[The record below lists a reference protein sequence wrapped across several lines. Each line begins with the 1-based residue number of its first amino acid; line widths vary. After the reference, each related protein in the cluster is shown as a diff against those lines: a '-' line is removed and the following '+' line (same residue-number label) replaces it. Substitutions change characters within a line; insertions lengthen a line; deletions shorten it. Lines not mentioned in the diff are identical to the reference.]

1 MNELLEAIRLAVA
14 DGATPDQKATG
25 AQSCRTILAALDAE
39 PGKPLP
45 PPSGL
50 PPVSPLANIDA
61 GQALDLLIARLRAA
75 LPGNEAKDGVARTR
89 PASTGPRIPMVG
101 PPPGVPWKKR

>member
-1 MNELLEAIRLAVA
+1 MNDLLESIRLAVA
-14 DGATPDQKATG
+14 DGATAEQKAGG
-25 AQSCRTILAALDAE
+25 AQACRTIIAALDAE

-45 PPSGL
+45 APAGL
-50 PPVSPLANIDA
+50 PPVSPLANMDA

-75 LPGNEAKDGVARTR
+75 LPANEAKEDGARSR
-89 PASTGPRIPMVG
+89 PVGPRIPMVG

>member
-1 MNELLEAIRLAVA
+1 MNDLFEAIRVAVT
-14 DGATPDQKATG
+14 DGATAEQKAGG
-25 AQSCRTILAALDAE
+25 AQACRTILAALDAE

-45 PPSGL
+45 TPVAL
-50 PPVSPLANIDA
+50 APVSPLANMDA

-75 LPGNEAKDGVARTR
+75 LPANESKEGGSRSR
-89 PASTGPRIPMVG
+89 PASGPRFPMVG